1 MVRLLTRSLIAIV
14 VFALLGTV
22 AWFARDSRMPKSASA
37 VDEAAS
43 EDHHGHDHGGE
54 SGAESIV
61 LSDQARKNLGLK
73 TGAVVIGEFWDSVT
87 VPATVVEQPGHSH
100 RKVASPLTG
109 MVKQLFI
116 HPSQLVRP
124 GDPIAELE
132 LSGDALATTQ
142 SDLLQ
147 VVRELEVNRSELDR
161 VERLVADGSLP
172 EKNKLQLE
180 YDRRRLETQRESKA
194 QQLVVLGL
202 STDQVQHVEESRQLI
217 RSFVIRTSEVASE
230 IKTHQVIPSALRQTS
245 GATAAG
251 EKNPAEPDWSY
262 TVESLD
268 VFPGKRV
275 QIGDELCSLAFHAIL
290 FLEGQAFERESG
302 VISMA
307 MQQAWPLTARFETD
321 QEIVLR
327 QPDLRILFVDNV
339 IDPTNR
345 TFRFFIA
352 LQNQVL
358 LDNPGPTGEVYRTWL
373 FKPGQKAEL
382 DVPTKKLD
390 NVVVLPSD
398 AIVKDGLDSYVF
410 VANGKR
416 FDRRSVEIAAIAKGT
431 VVLANDGSLFP
442 GETIA
447 LNNAYQLNLA
457 IKKASGQGGGGHDH
471 SGHNHAH

>member
-1 MVRLLTRSLIAIV
+1 MVRIGVRLILAMAFVAFLGTMGWLTRDRWL
-14 VFALLGTV
+14 
-22 AWFARDSRMPKSASA
+22 PNSATS
-37 VDEAAS
+37 VGEAAG
-43 EDHHGHDHGGE
+43 DHGHDHGHGGE
-54 SGAESIV
+54 GGAESIV
-61 LSDQARKNLGLK
+61 LSNQARRNLGLT
-73 TGAVVIGEFWDSVT
+73 TGPVVIGEFWSSIS

-109 MVKQLFI
+109 MVKQIFV

-147 VVRELEVNRSELDR
+147 LVRELEVNQAELDR
-161 VERLVADGSLP
+161 VEKLVTEGSLP
-172 EKNKLQLE
+172 EKNRLQLE
-180 YDRRRLETQRESKA
+180 YDRRRLQTQRESKI

-202 STDQVQHVEESRQLI
+202 SPEQVKDIEESRQLI
-217 RSFVIRTSEVASE
+217 RSFVIRTPEVASE
-230 IKTHQVIPSALRQTS
+230 IKAHQILPAPIRQTG
-245 GATAAG
+245 GALAAG
-251 EKNPAEPDWSY
+251 ESPPKPDWSY

-290 FLEGQAFERESG
+290 FLEGQAFERETGIVSK
-302 VISMA
+302 A
-307 MQQAWPLTARFETD
+307 MEQAWPLTARFETD
-321 QEIVLR
+321 QDTVLR
-327 QPDLRILFVDNV
+327 RPDLKILFVDNV
-339 IDPTNR
+339 IDQANR

-352 LQNQVL
+352 LPNEVL
-358 LDNPGPTGEVYRTWL
+358 LDNPGPTGELYRTWR

-382 DVPTKKLD
+382 DVPTQKLVD
-390 NVVVLPSD
+390 VIVLPSD
-398 AIVKDGLDSYVF
+398 AVVKDGLDSFVF
-410 VANGKR
+410 IANGKR
-416 FDRRSVEIAAIAKGT
+416 FDRRSVEVTALIKGT
-431 VVLANDGSLFP
+431 VVVANDGSLFA

>member
-14 VFALLGTV
+14 VLAFFGTV
-22 AWFARDSRMPKSASA
+22 AWFTRDSWMPRSASA
-37 VDEAAS
+37 DSEAAS
-43 EDHHGHDHGGE
+43 EDDHGHDHGAEGG
-54 SGAESIV
+54 SGSIV

-73 TGAVVIGEFWDSVT
+73 TGAVVIGEFWDSVS

-109 MVKQLFI
+109 MVKQLFV
-116 HPSQLVRP
+116 HPSQLVRT

-147 VVRELEVNRSELDR
+147 VVRELEVNQAELDR
-161 VERLVADGSLP
+161 VEKLVADGSLP
-172 EKNKLQLE
+172 EKNQLQLE
-180 YDRRRLETQRESKA
+180 YDRRRLETQRESKV

-202 STDQVQHVEESRQLI
+202 STEQVKDIEKSRQLI
-217 RSFVIRTSEVASE
+217 RSFVIRTPEVASE
-230 IKTHQVIPSALRQTS
+230 IKAHQVFPEAIRQTS
-245 GATAAG
+245 GTSAVG
-251 EKNPAEPDWSY
+251 RPNPPEPDWSY

-275 QIGDELCSLAFHAIL
+275 QIGDGLCSLAFHAIL
-290 FLEGQAFERESG
+290 FLEGQAFERETG
-302 VISMA
+302 VVSMA

-321 QEIVLR
+321 QEMVLR

-358 LDNPGPTGEVYRTWL
+358 IDNPGPTGEVYRTWQ
-373 FKPGQKAEL
+373 FKPGQRAEL
-382 DVPTKKLD
+382 DVPTKRLE
-390 NVVVLPSD
+390 NVIVLPSD
-398 AIVKDGLDSYVF
+398 AVVKDGLDSYVF

-416 FDRRSVEIAAIAKGT
+416 FDRRSVEVAAVAKGT
-431 VVLANDGSLFP
+431 VVLVNDGSLFP
-442 GETIA
+442 GDAIA

-471 SGHNHAH
+471 SGHNH